1 MSKKYR
7 PDGNYHVTSHVA
19 AILLVLIVF
28 VSVSY
33 YFFLARPDEQAA
45 LAEAR
50 EALDAAEA
58 LWDTRRPG
66 NFRYVVDR
74 SCNCPE
80 EDARAY
86 TVTERGGRL
95 SAEFAIPVESSAGI
109 LVTSPPR
116 PVGIDDVFGVIERS
130 LRSGMLIDVRYDS
143 DFGFP
148 ENVEVSA
155 DDRYEIRDFEIA
167 N

>member
-7 PDGNYHVTSHVA
+7 PDGKYQVTSHVA
-19 AILLVLIVF
+19 AILLVLIIF

-45 LAEAR
+45 RLEAG
-50 EALDAAEA
+50 DAFSAA
-58 LWDTRRPG
+58 QSLWETRRPAEY
-66 NFRYVVDR
+66 RYVVDR

-80 EDARAY
+80 EDSRAY
-86 TVTERGGRL
+86 TIIVRNGQS

-116 PVGIDDVFGVIERS
+116 PVVIDDVFDVIERAQ
-130 LRSGMLIDVRYDS
+130 RSGMLIEVRYDS

-148 ENVEVSA
+148 ESVVLSA